1 MSRVRRGR
9 RFAPQ
14 PGLPTTGALL
24 PLLALAAL
32 LAAAPASSQSPAE
45 LPLAAGAEEPLPAGE
60 TQAPAAASH
69 GAGEAVGRPAAEL
82 AGEAAPGAPGA
93 GPERAEPWAGPE
105 AAPLEPSG
113 AIEKAWFTPAKSLD
127 ERVWNSRRTALER
140 GVWNLEPAARA
151 LLGTTGIPL
160 ERAEAAVRLAPD
172 LPAAQMELARAR
184 WLHGES
190 PLGAIRTASAALA
203 SFARHPEGG
212 LWLAGSLLLVLAA
225 GLVCG
230 GLLCIAVLSLF
241 AAPHAAHDLGDLL
254 SRQLPAFGR
263 AALLLALLIGLP
275 VLGEGAAG
283 LFLGLLAVGV
293 VYGTRRQRVALGFAS
308 AAVLAGAFPV
318 AQLAGATLEALPA
331 DPVAQAALA
340 TSRGFA
346 LPADVAR
353 LEAAGDADLLAL
365 EARARLARRQGRMGT
380 ADALYQAL
388 LARAPDDL
396 VVINNAAN
404 VRLHLG
410 HMESAFD
417 LYRQAL
423 SLGDSAVVL
432 YNLAQAHGRAFQV
445 DDLTETLEI
454 AQALDGELVADLTRL
469 QGTQPEGF
477 VLDLPIPTARLWRRV
492 FDPAAG
498 HAFAAQ
504 LRAPLAP
511 GRMGGSPLWLGG
523 AFAAVIAAGSLLGS
537 QLRASRWC
545 ARCGRRVCPRCHPEV
560 SGGELCGPCNKLFY
574 QPEQTDRELRLARIE
589 ALREREARLDKAAW
603 VVSLLLP
610 GAAGILARRPL
621 AALLGALFFATAAG
635 ALLWREG
642 AVPDP
647 LVAGAAGPMA
657 FFCVAAV
664 FGLAYAVVVG
674 TSLAARR
681 HL

>member
-1 MSRVRRGR
+1 VSRVRRGR
-9 RFAPQ
+9 RCAPQ
-14 PGLPTTGALL
+14 PGLPSRGAL
-24 PLLALAAL
+24 PRLLALAVILAATAAAAEPAAPSPEAEPTPL
-32 LAAAPASSQSPAE
+32 LA
-45 LPLAAGAEEPLPAGE
+45 PLPAGGPA
-60 TQAPAAASH
+60 APAA
-69 GAGEAVGRPAAEL
+69 G
-82 AGEAAPGAPGA
+82 AAPALPQQASSTAGAAGAPA
-93 GPERAEPWAGPE
+93 GKAAAEPWQGPR
-105 AAPLEPSG
+105 AAPLEPIG
-113 AIEKAWFTPAKSLD
+113 AIEEAWFTPAASLD
-127 ERVWNSRRTALER
+127 ERVWRSRRTALER
-140 GVWNLEPAARA
+140 GVWNFEPAARA

-172 LPAAQMELARAR
+172 LPAAQMELARAL

-190 PLGAIRTASAALA
+190 PLGAIRTASVALT

-212 LWLAGSLLLVLAA
+212 LWLAGSLLVVLAA

-230 GLLCIAVLSLF
+230 GLLCIAVVSLF

-254 SRQLPAFGR
+254 SRRLPAFAR
-263 AALLLALLIGLP
+263 AALLLAVLIGLP
-275 VLGEGAAG
+275 VLGEGIVG

-318 AQLAGATLEALPA
+318 AQLAGATLEALPT
-331 DPVAQAALA
+331 DPVAEAALA

-353 LEAAGDADLLAL
+353 LEAAGEGDLLAL
-365 EARARLARRQGRMGT
+365 EARARLARRQGHMGT

-388 LARAPDDL
+388 LARAPDDP
-396 VVINNAAN
+396 VVVNNAAN

-417 LYRQAL
+417 LYRRAL
-423 SLGDSAVVL
+423 SLGESAVVL
-432 YNLAQAHGRAFQV
+432 YNLAQAYGRAFQV

-477 VLDLPIPTARLWRRV
+477 VLDLPIPTARVWRRV
-492 FDPAAG
+492 FDPATG
-498 HAFAAQ
+498 LAFAAQ

-511 GRMGGSPLWLGG
+511 GRLGGSPSWLGG
-523 AFAAVIAAGSLLGS
+523 AFAGVIALGSLLGS

-589 ALREREARLDKAAW
+589 ALREREARLDKVAW
-603 VVSLLLP
+603 VVSLVLP

-621 AALLGALFFATAAG
+621 ATLLGALFFATAAG

-647 LVAGAAGPMA
+647 LVAGAAGPVA
-657 FFCVAAV
+657 LFCVAAV
-664 FGLAYAVVVG
+664 FGLAYAIVVG